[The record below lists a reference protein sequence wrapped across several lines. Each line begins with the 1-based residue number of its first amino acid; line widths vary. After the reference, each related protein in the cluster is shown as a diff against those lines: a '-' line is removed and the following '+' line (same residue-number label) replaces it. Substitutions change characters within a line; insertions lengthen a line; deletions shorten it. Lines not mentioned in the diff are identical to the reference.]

1 MMNEIIDQIFQQ
13 YSQYSNVDISLE
25 LIAVFFGLLS
35 VWFSKNNNVLVYPTG
50 IINTSIFVYLLLKWE
65 LLGDM
70 IINVYYFLMSIY
82 GWYYWTRK
90 SHNHEYTPITKIK
103 EADIKIILIII
114 ISSAFFVS
122 YLYSF
127 FDKWSGLVSYI
138 DILTTAI
145 FFVGMWLMARRKI
158 ESWFFWILGDVISV
172 PLYFVKGLAFS
183 SFQYLIF
190 TLIAVAGYYKWKSI
204 YNNKKRIA

>member
-1 MMNEIIDQIFQQ
+1 MSELINQVFEQ
-13 YSQYSNVDISLE
+13 YSQYSNIDISLE

-50 IINTSIFVYLLLKWE
+50 IINTSIFVYLLVKWE

-90 SHNHEYTPITKIK
+90 SNNEGYTPITRMHSS
-103 EADIKIILIII
+103 DIKIILIII
-114 ISSAFFVS
+114 VSSVLFVS

-127 FDKWSGLVSYI
+127 FEKWSGFVSYV
-138 DILTTAI
+138 DIITTAI
-145 FFVGMWLMARRKI
+145 FFAGMWLMARRKI
-158 ESWFFWILGDVISV
+158 ESWFFWILGDIISV
-172 PLYFVKGLAFS
+172 PLYFAKGLAFS

-190 TLIAVAGYYKWKSI
+190 TFIAIAGYYKWKSI
-204 YNNKKRIA
+204 YNNKKQIS

>member
-90 SHNHEYTPITKIK
+90 PHNHEYTPITKIK

-114 ISSAFFVS
+114 ISSTLFVS

-127 FDKWSGLVSYI
+127 FDKWNGLVSYI

>member
-1 MMNEIIDQIFQQ
+1 MTEIIDQIFQQ
-13 YSQYSNVDISLE
+13 YSQYSSVDISLE

-50 IINTSIFVYLLLKWE
+50 IVNTSIFVYLLVKWE

-90 SHNHEYTPITKIK
+90 SQNQEYTPITKIN

-114 ISSAFFVS
+114 ISSTIFVS

>member
-1 MMNEIIDQIFQQ
+1 MSELINQIFEQ
-13 YSQYSNVDISLE
+13 YSQYSNIDISLE

-50 IINTSIFVYLLLKWE
+50 IINTSIFVYLLVKWE

-90 SHNHEYTPITKIK
+90 SNNLGYTPITRMHST
-103 EADIKIILIII
+103 DIKIILIII
-114 ISSAFFVS
+114 FSSVLLVS

-127 FDKWSGLVSYI
+127 FEKWSGFVSYV
-138 DILTTAI
+138 DIMTTAI
-145 FFVGMWLMARRKI
+145 FFSGMWLMARRKI
-158 ESWFFWILGDVISV
+158 ESWFFWILGDIISV

-190 TLIAVAGYYKWKSI
+190 TFIAIAGYYKWKSI
-204 YNNKKRIA
+204 YNNKKQIS

>member
-1 MMNEIIDQIFQQ
+1 MSELINQIFEQ
-13 YSQYSNVDISLE
+13 YSQYSNIDISLE

-50 IINTSIFVYLLLKWE
+50 IINTSIFVYLLVKWE

-70 IINVYYFLMSIY
+70 IINIYYFLMSIY

-90 SHNHEYTPITKIK
+90 SNNLGYTPITRMHS
-103 EADIKIILIII
+103 ADIKIILIII
-114 ISSAFFVS
+114 ISSVLFVS

-127 FDKWSGLVSYI
+127 FEKWSGFVSYV
-138 DILTTAI
+138 DIITTAV
-145 FFVGMWLMARRKI
+145 FFAGMWLMARRKI
-158 ESWFFWILGDVISV
+158 ESWFFWILGDIISV

-190 TLIAVAGYYKWKSI
+190 TFIAIAGYYKWKSI
-204 YNNKKRIA
+204 YNNKKQI

>member
-1 MMNEIIDQIFQQ
+1 MSELINQIFEQ
-13 YSQYSNVDISLE
+13 YSQYSNIDISLE

-35 VWFSKNNNVLVYPTG
+35 VWFSKNNNVFVYPTG
-50 IINTSIFVYLLLKWE
+50 IINTSIFVYLLVKWE

-70 IINVYYFLMSIY
+70 IINIYYFLMSIY

-90 SHNHEYTPITKIK
+90 SNNIGYTPITRMHST
-103 EADIKIILIII
+103 DIKIILVII
-114 ISSAFFVS
+114 ISSVLFVS

-127 FDKWSGLVSYI
+127 FEKWSGFVSYV
-138 DILTTAI
+138 DIITTAI
-145 FFVGMWLMARRKI
+145 FFAGMWLMARRKI
-158 ESWFFWILGDVISV
+158 ESWFFWILGDIISV

-190 TLIAVAGYYKWKSI
+190 TFIAIAGYYKWKSI
-204 YNNKKRIA
+204 YNNKK

>member
-1 MMNEIIDQIFQQ
+1 MSELINQIFEQ
-13 YSQYSNVDISLE
+13 YSQYSNIDISLE

-50 IINTSIFVYLLLKWE
+50 IINTSIFVYLLVKWE

-90 SHNHEYTPITKIK
+90 SNNIGYTPITRIHST
-103 EADIKIILIII
+103 DIKIILIII
-114 ISSAFFVS
+114 ISSVLFVS

-127 FDKWSGLVSYI
+127 FEKWSGFVSYV
-138 DILTTAI
+138 DIITTAI
-145 FFVGMWLMARRKI
+145 FFAGMWLMARRKI
-158 ESWFFWILGDVISV
+158 ESWFFWILGDIISV

-183 SFQYLIF
+183 SLQYLIF
-190 TLIAVAGYYKWKSI
+190 TFIAIAGYYKWKSI
-204 YNNKKRIA
+204 YNNKKQIS

>member
-1 MMNEIIDQIFQQ
+1 MSELINQIFEQ
-13 YSQYSNVDISLE
+13 YSQYSNIDISLE

-50 IINTSIFVYLLLKWE
+50 IINTSIFVYLLVKWE

-90 SHNHEYTPITKIK
+90 SNNEGYTPITRMHSS
-103 EADIKIILIII
+103 DIKIILIII
-114 ISSAFFVS
+114 VSSVLFVY

-127 FDKWSGLVSYI
+127 FEKWSGFVSYV
-138 DILTTAI
+138 DIITTAI
-145 FFVGMWLMARRKI
+145 FFAGMWLMARRKI
-158 ESWFFWILGDVISV
+158 ESWFFWILGDIISV
-172 PLYFVKGLAFS
+172 PLYFAKGLAFS

-190 TLIAVAGYYKWKSI
+190 TFIAIAGYYKWKSI
-204 YNNKKRIA
+204 YNNKKQIS

>member
-13 YSQYSNVDISLE
+13 YSQYSSVDISLE

-50 IINTSIFVYLLLKWE
+50 IVNTSIFVYLLVKWE

-90 SHNHEYTPITKIK
+90 SQNQEYTPITKIN

-114 ISSAFFVS
+114 ISSTIFVS

-183 SFQYLIF
+183 SFQYLIL

>member
-1 MMNEIIDQIFQQ
+1 MSELINQIFEQ
-13 YSQYSNVDISLE
+13 YSQYSNIDISLE

-50 IINTSIFVYLLLKWE
+50 IINTSIFVYLLVKWE

-90 SHNHEYTPITKIK
+90 SNNEGYTPITRMHST
-103 EADIKIILIII
+103 DFKIILIII
-114 ISSAFFVS
+114 VSSVLFVS

-127 FDKWSGLVSYI
+127 FEKWSGFVSYV
-138 DILTTAI
+138 DIITTAI
-145 FFVGMWLMARRKI
+145 FFAGMWLMARRKI
-158 ESWFFWILGDVISV
+158 ESWFFWILGDIISV
-172 PLYFVKGLAFS
+172 PLYFAKGLAFS

-190 TLIAVAGYYKWKSI
+190 TFIAIAGYYKWKSI
-204 YNNKKRIA
+204 YNNKKQIS

>member
-1 MMNEIIDQIFQQ
+1 MSELINQIFEQ
-13 YSQYSNVDISLE
+13 YSQYSNIDISLE

-50 IINTSIFVYLLLKWE
+50 IINTSIFVYLLVKWE

-90 SHNHEYTPITKIK
+90 SNNEGYTPITRMHST
-103 EADIKIILIII
+103 DIKIILIII
-114 ISSAFFVS
+114 VSSALFVS
-122 YLYSF
+122 CLYSF
-127 FDKWSGLVSYI
+127 FEKWSGFVSYV
-138 DILTTAI
+138 DIITTAI
-145 FFVGMWLMARRKI
+145 FFAGMWLMARRKI
-158 ESWFFWILGDVISV
+158 ESWVFWILGDIISV
-172 PLYFVKGLAFS
+172 PLYLAKGLAFS

-190 TLIAVAGYYKWKSI
+190 TFIAIAGYYKWKSI
-204 YNNKKRIA
+204 YNNKKQIS

>member
-50 IINTSIFVYLLLKWE
+50 IINTSIFVYLLVKWE

-114 ISSAFFVS
+114 ISSALFVS

>member
-1 MMNEIIDQIFQQ
+1 MSELINQIFEQ
-13 YSQYSNVDISLE
+13 YSQYSNIDISLE

-50 IINTSIFVYLLLKWE
+50 IINTSIFVYLLVKWE

-90 SHNHEYTPITKIK
+90 SNNIGYTPITRMHST
-103 EADIKIILIII
+103 DIKIILIII
-114 ISSAFFVS
+114 ISSVLFVS

-127 FDKWSGLVSYI
+127 FEKWSGFVSYV
-138 DILTTAI
+138 DIITTAI
-145 FFVGMWLMARRKI
+145 FFAGMWLMARRKI
-158 ESWFFWILGDVISV
+158 ESWFFWILGDIISV
-172 PLYFVKGLAFS
+172 PQYFVKGLAFS

-190 TLIAVAGYYKWKSI
+190 TFIAIAGYYKWKSI
-204 YNNKKRIA
+204 YNNKKQI

>member
-1 MMNEIIDQIFQQ
+1 
-13 YSQYSNVDISLE
+13 
-25 LIAVFFGLLS
+25 
-35 VWFSKNNNVLVYPTG
+35 
-50 IINTSIFVYLLLKWE
+50 
-65 LLGDM
+65 M
-70 IINVYYFLMSIY
+70 IINIYYFLMSIY

-90 SHNHEYTPITKIK
+90 SQNQEYTPITKIN

-114 ISSAFFVS
+114 ISSTIFVS

-127 FDKWSGLVSYI
+127 FDKWSGLVSCI

>member
-1 MMNEIIDQIFQQ
+1 MSELINQIFEQ
-13 YSQYSNVDISLE
+13 YSQYSNIDISLE

-50 IINTSIFVYLLLKWE
+50 IINTSIFVYLLVKWE

-90 SHNHEYTPITKIK
+90 SNNEGYTPITRIHST
-103 EADIKIILIII
+103 DIKIILIII
-114 ISSAFFVS
+114 VSSVLFVS
-122 YLYSF
+122 YMYSF
-127 FDKWSGLVSYI
+127 FEKWSGFVSYV
-138 DILTTAI
+138 DIITTAI
-145 FFVGMWLMARRKI
+145 FFAGMWLMARRKI
-158 ESWFFWILGDVISV
+158 ESWFFWILGDIISV
-172 PLYFVKGLAFS
+172 PLYFSKGLAFS

-190 TLIAVAGYYKWKSI
+190 TFIAIAGYYKWKSI
-204 YNNKKRIA
+204 YNNKKQIS

>member
-1 MMNEIIDQIFQQ
+1 MNEIIDQIFQQ
-13 YSQYSNVDISLE
+13 YSQYSNIDISLE

-50 IINTSIFVYLLLKWE
+50 IINTSIFVYLLVKWE

-90 SHNHEYTPITKIK
+90 SNNQEYTPITKIN
-103 EADIKIILIII
+103 ELDIKIILIII
-114 ISSAFFVS
+114 ISSTLFVS

>member
-1 MMNEIIDQIFQQ
+1 MTEIIDQIIQQ

-50 IINTSIFVYLLLKWE
+50 IINTSIFVYLLVKWE

-70 IINVYYFLMSIY
+70 IINIYYFLMSIY

-90 SHNHEYTPITKIK
+90 SNNQEYTPITKIN
-103 EADIKIILIII
+103 ELDIKIILIII
-114 ISSAFFVS
+114 ISSTLFVS

-138 DILTTAI
+138 DIFTTAI
-145 FFVGMWLMARRKI
+145 FFAGMWLMARRKI

>member
-1 MMNEIIDQIFQQ
+1 MSELINQIFEQ
-13 YSQYSNVDISLE
+13 YSQYSNIDISLE

-50 IINTSIFVYLLLKWE
+50 IINTSIFVYLLVKWE

-90 SHNHEYTPITKIK
+90 SNNIGYTPITRMHST
-103 EADIKIILIII
+103 DIKIILVII
-114 ISSAFFVS
+114 ISSALFVS

-127 FDKWSGLVSYI
+127 FEKWSGFVSYV
-138 DILTTAI
+138 DIITTAI
-145 FFVGMWLMARRKI
+145 FFAGMWLMARRKI
-158 ESWFFWILGDVISV
+158 ESWFFWILGDIISV

-190 TLIAVAGYYKWKSI
+190 TFIAIAGYYKWKSI
-204 YNNKKRIA
+204 YNNKKQTS

>member
-1 MMNEIIDQIFQQ
+1 MSELINQIFEQ
-13 YSQYSNVDISLE
+13 YSQYSNIDISLE

-50 IINTSIFVYLLLKWE
+50 IINTSIFVYLLVKWE

-90 SHNHEYTPITKIK
+90 SNNEGYTPITRIHST
-103 EADIKIILIII
+103 DIKIILIII
-114 ISSAFFVS
+114 VSSVLFVS
-122 YLYSF
+122 YMYSF
-127 FDKWSGLVSYI
+127 FEKWSGFVSYV
-138 DILTTAI
+138 DIITTAI
-145 FFVGMWLMARRKI
+145 FFAGMWLMARRKI
-158 ESWFFWILGDVISV
+158 ESWFFWILGDIISV

-190 TLIAVAGYYKWKSI
+190 TFIAIAGYYKWKSI
-204 YNNKKRIA
+204 YNNKKQIS

>member
-1 MMNEIIDQIFQQ
+1 MSELINQIFEQ
-13 YSQYSNVDISLE
+13 YSQYSNIDISLE

-50 IINTSIFVYLLLKWE
+50 IINTSIFVYLLVKWE

-90 SHNHEYTPITKIK
+90 SNNIGYTPITRIHST
-103 EADIKIILIII
+103 DIKIILIII
-114 ISSAFFVS
+114 ISSVLFVS

-127 FDKWSGLVSYI
+127 FEKWSGFVSYV
-138 DILTTAI
+138 DIITTAI
-145 FFVGMWLMARRKI
+145 FFAGMWLMARRKI
-158 ESWFFWILGDVISV
+158 ESWFFWILGDIISV

-190 TLIAVAGYYKWKSI
+190 TLIAIAGYYKWKSI
-204 YNNKKRIA
+204 YNNKKQIS

>member
-1 MMNEIIDQIFQQ
+1 MSELINQIFEQ
-13 YSQYSNVDISLE
+13 YSQYSNIDISLE

-50 IINTSIFVYLLLKWE
+50 IINTSIFVYLLVKWE

-90 SHNHEYTPITKIK
+90 SNNEGYTPITRIHST
-103 EADIKIILIII
+103 DIKIILIII
-114 ISSAFFVS
+114 ISSVLFVS

-127 FDKWSGLVSYI
+127 FEKWSGFVSYV
-138 DILTTAI
+138 DIITTAI
-145 FFVGMWLMARRKI
+145 FFAGMWLMARRKI
-158 ESWFFWILGDVISV
+158 ESWFFWILGDIISV

-190 TLIAVAGYYKWKSI
+190 TFIAIAGYYKWKSI
-204 YNNKKRIA
+204 YNNKKQIS

>member
-1 MMNEIIDQIFQQ
+1 MNEIIDQIFQQ

-50 IINTSIFVYLLLKWE
+50 IINTSIFVYLLVKWE

-70 IINVYYFLMSIY
+70 IINIYYFLMSIY

-90 SHNHEYTPITKIK
+90 SQNQEYTPITKIN

-114 ISSAFFVS
+114 ISSTIFVS

-158 ESWFFWILGDVISV
+158 ESWVFWILGDVISV

>member
-1 MMNEIIDQIFQQ
+1 MSELINQIFEQ
-13 YSQYSNVDISLE
+13 YSQYSNIDISLE

-35 VWFSKNNNVLVYPTG
+35 VWYSKNNNVLVYPTG
-50 IINTSIFVYLLLKWE
+50 IINTSIFVYLLVKWE

-90 SHNHEYTPITKIK
+90 SNNIGYTPITRIHST
-103 EADIKIILIII
+103 DIKIILIII
-114 ISSAFFVS
+114 ISSVLFVS

-127 FDKWSGLVSYI
+127 FEKWSGFVSYV
-138 DILTTAI
+138 DIITTAI
-145 FFVGMWLMARRKI
+145 FFAGMWLMARRKI
-158 ESWFFWILGDVISV
+158 ESWFFWILGDIISV

-190 TLIAVAGYYKWKSI
+190 TFIAIAGYYKWKSI
-204 YNNKKRIA
+204 YNNKKQIS

>member
-1 MMNEIIDQIFQQ
+1 MTEILDQIIQQ
-13 YSQYSNVDISLE
+13 YSQYSNIDISLE

-50 IINTSIFVYLLLKWE
+50 IINTSIFVYLLVKWE

-70 IINVYYFLMSIY
+70 IINIYYFLMSIY

-90 SHNHEYTPITKIK
+90 SNNQEYTPITKIN
-103 EADIKIILIII
+103 ELDIKIILIII
-114 ISSAFFVS
+114 ISSTLFVS

-138 DILTTAI
+138 DIFTTAI
-145 FFVGMWLMARRKI
+145 FFAGMWLMARRKI

-183 SFQYLIF
+183 SFQYIIF

>member
-50 IINTSIFVYLLLKWE
+50 IINTSIFVYLLVKWE

-70 IINVYYFLMSIY
+70 IINIYYFLMSIY

-90 SHNHEYTPITKIK
+90 SQNQEYTPITKIN

-114 ISSAFFVS
+114 ISSTIFVS

-127 FDKWSGLVSYI
+127 FDKWSGWVSYI

>member
-50 IINTSIFVYLLLKWE
+50 IINTSIFVYLLIKWE

-70 IINVYYFLMSIY
+70 LINVYYFLMSIY

-114 ISSAFFVS
+114 ISSTLFVS

>member
-1 MMNEIIDQIFQQ
+1 MSELINQIFEQ
-13 YSQYSNVDISLE
+13 YSQYSNIDISLE

-50 IINTSIFVYLLLKWE
+50 IINTSIFVYLLVKWE

-90 SHNHEYTPITKIK
+90 SNNIGYTPITRMHS
-103 EADIKIILIII
+103 ADIKIILIII
-114 ISSAFFVS
+114 ISSVLFVS

-127 FDKWSGLVSYI
+127 FEKWSGFVSYV
-138 DILTTAI
+138 DIITTAI
-145 FFVGMWLMARRKI
+145 FFAGMWLMARRKI
-158 ESWFFWILGDVISV
+158 ESWFFWILGDIISV

-190 TLIAVAGYYKWKSI
+190 TFIAIAGYYKWKSI

>member
-1 MMNEIIDQIFQQ
+1 MSELINQIFEQ
-13 YSQYSNVDISLE
+13 YSQYSNTDISLE

-50 IINTSIFVYLLLKWE
+50 IINTSIFVYLLVKWE

-90 SHNHEYTPITKIK
+90 SNNIGYTPITRMHST
-103 EADIKIILIII
+103 DIKIILIII
-114 ISSAFFVS
+114 ISSVLFVS

-127 FDKWSGLVSYI
+127 FEKWSGFVSYV
-138 DILTTAI
+138 DIITTAI
-145 FFVGMWLMARRKI
+145 FFAGMWLMARRKI
-158 ESWFFWILGDVISV
+158 ESWFFWILGDIISV

-190 TLIAVAGYYKWKSI
+190 TFIAIAGYYKWKSI
-204 YNNKKRIA
+204 YNNKKQIS